1 MKKKVNGLETLLQV
15 SSLTKTYKNN
25 RGIHGINFSIER
37 GEIKG
42 LLGPNGAGKTTLM
55 NCIVGMLQ
63 PDEGH
68 VTILGNDLHQDY
80 KSAICPVGA
89 YIGSGGLYDHLTAFQ
104 NLKLA
109 LRFYPQISTTR
120 IDDVLEKVGLST
132 FKHEKV
138 RGYSMGMKQRL
149 GLAAAIL
156 SKPAL
161 VILDEPANGLD
172 VDGMILFRKV
182 MKELA
187 NDGVSV
193 LLSSHLT
200 SELERVCSKYAIL
213 IKGEFHDIGALPKN
227 QFLEQIYLEKSGG
240 EVHVGNY

>member
-1 MKKKVNGLETLLQV
+1 VNGLETVLQV
-15 SSLTKTYKNN
+15 LSLTKTYKNN

-55 NCIVGMLQ
+55 KCIVGMLQ

-80 KSAICPVGA
+80 KSAISPVGA
-89 YIGSGGLYDHLTAFQ
+89 YIGSGALYDHLTAFQ

-109 LRFYPQISTTR
+109 LRFYPAIRSTR

-172 VDGMILFRKV
+172 VDGMIIFRKV

-193 LLSSHLT
+193 LISSHLT

-213 IKGEFHDIGALPKN
+213 IKGELHDIGALPKN
-227 QFLEQIYLEKSGG
+227 QSLEQIYLEEIG
-240 EVHVGNY
+240 EDVHVGNY